1 MARMTE
7 LRIPTLDELRD
18 RRSEKWRAHPEDVL
32 PMFIAEMD
40 FQLAPAIRDALVRA
54 AEIGDTGYI
63 NGADRG
69 AFEAFADFAAER
81 WGWRPDPA
89 RMERSA
95 DVGVVIV
102 ETLRRV
108 IEPGDGVIIM
118 PPVYPPFWPN
128 TEEAGGRVVEVP
140 FVASDDGR
148 GHRMDLDGIERALA
162 SGEARAV
169 LLCNPHNP
177 LGVVHTRD
185 ELAALAEIVE
195 RHGGAVV
202 SDEIHAPL
210 VHSGV
215 EFTPYLDVSDA
226 ARAHGIAAVSGS
238 KAFNLAGLKWAA
250 FVAASDRT
258 DAVLKS
264 LPTSVGYRGGL
275 FGELANRAAFE
286 EARGWLDEARAQI
299 EANFALLRELVAEL
313 LPGASVHPASAG
325 YLAWLDL
332 RALGWGDDPAAV
344 ALERARVALSNGPAF
359 GAEGRGFARMNLG
372 CAPEV
377 VREAVERI
385 AAAREG

>member
-1 MARMTE
+1 MTE

-18 RRSEKWRAHPEDVL
+18 RRSEKWRAHPDDVL

-40 FQLAPAIRDALVRA
+40 FALAPAVREALAEAVA
-54 AEIGDTGYI
+54 AGDTGYI
-63 NGADRG
+63 HGPDRSVF
-69 AFEAFADFAAER
+69 AAFADFAADR

-140 FVASDDGR
+140 FVATDDGR
-148 GHRMDLDGIERALA
+148 GHRMDLAGVERALA

-177 LGVVHTRD
+177 LGVVHTRA
-185 ELAALAEIVE
+185 ELAELAEIVE

-215 EFTPYLDVSDA
+215 GFTPYLDVSDA

-250 FVAASDRT
+250 FVAASERT

-286 EARGWLDEARAQI
+286 DARGWLDEVRAAV
-299 EANFALLRELVAEL
+299 ERNFALLRRLVDEL
-313 LPGASVHPASAG
+313 LPGCAVHPAAAG

-332 RALGWGDDPAAV
+332 RALEWGDDPAAV

-359 GAEGRGFARMNLG
+359 GAEGRGFARMNLA
-372 CAPEV
+372 CAPELV
-377 VREAVERI
+377 EEAVRRI
-385 AAAREG
+385 AAAR